1 MAHLPPLLSST
12 GTAPAKPNTNDD
24 IEEDSLADSI
34 SEHIE
39 IESGD
44 EEDASSNSNA
54 INAINQNKRRQLFG
68 IDDEDIAP
76 RFGFHS
82 DNLDNLLSG
91 DNIAQHFKV
100 DDINANDESDADEE
114 EDAHADRESTDEG
127 GENVAVD
134 IHQRSDISIG
144 SKNSSNPKLDEKVT
158 VGGTESLRT
167 NSIRRGEEAGGS
179 SAVAGEDHSQKG
191 AESQDDDVILIN
203 DNEISIKSLKNQQT
217 GEISATQS
225 NQNTTS
231 DVSDLVNENDDESI
245 SVEDLIE
252 QQDRSE
258 KVEEKVLSEPKEAS
272 TFEKSETL
280 SRHSNKPEEMSKHS
294 TGDGEKSDAVQSHTS
309 AAKSELKENSQSV
322 VSEKVAMAKRASD
335 NQEIRSI
342 INEAI
347 DHLPLDPESD
357 EGSPSAP
364 DKDIK
369 DIINEAIDSLPIK
382 QCVRISRDSLSEIP
396 EDDEEQLT
404 IEIIEEAENPS
415 DFIATEHKHPTEDP
429 KTSTIFTLKS
439 ETKMAD
445 TPQRDAT
452 KNYNESVNNVTDLD
466 NISLDTIRDLD
477 SPRVRS
483 DSANLMYANELNI
496 NLVHMQNKIKEL
508 QDLTAGKYNCMIPTP
523 SIFNV
528 AGVSGD
534 GFSSSRRDSLKDQ
547 PQSGRDST
555 SIATDSTEYRT
566 FQEEYFNLTKVGLC
580 KINPRNDALTKF
592 VIFAQ

>member
-1 MAHLPPLLSST
+1 MAHLPPLSSST
-12 GTAPAKPNTNDD
+12 GTAPAKPNTDDD
-24 IEEDSLADSI
+24 IDEDSLAESI

-44 EEDASSNSNA
+44 EDGASSNSKA

-76 RFGFHS
+76 RFGFHN

-114 EDAHADRESTDEG
+114 EDAHDDKENTDEG

-134 IHQRSDISIG
+134 THQRSDISIG

-158 VGGTESLRT
+158 VGGAESLRT
-167 NSIRRGEEAGGS
+167 DSIRRAEAGGS
-179 SAVAGEDHSQKG
+179 SADGGEDHSQKG
-191 AESQDDDVILIN
+191 AELQDDDVILIN

-231 DVSDLVNENDDESI
+231 DVSDLVNENDDDSI
-245 SVEDLIE
+245 SVEDME
-252 QQDRSE
+252 QHDRSE
-258 KVEEKVLSEPKEAS
+258 ALEEIVKSEQKEGS
-272 TFEKSETL
+272 ISEKSKTL
-280 SRHSNKPEEMSKHS
+280 SKHSNKSEDLSKHS
-294 TGDGEKSDAVQSHTS
+294 IADDEKSDAVRSVRSHTS
-309 AAKSELKENSQSV
+309 APRSEVKENSQSV
-322 VSEKVAMAKRASD
+322 VSERMAMDTKHKLESNTASD

-342 INEAI
+342 INKAI
-347 DHLPLDPESD
+347 DHLPLDPESED
-357 EGSPSAP
+357 GSPSAP

-396 EDDEEQLT
+396 EDDEELT
-404 IEIIEEAENPS
+404 IEIIEEAS
-415 DFIATEHKHPTEDP
+415 DFVTTEYKHPAEGP

-439 ETKMAD
+439 ETKDMETAHLD
-445 TPQRDAT
+445 VS
-452 KNYNESVNNVTDLD
+452 KNNNGSVNNVTDLD

-477 SPRVRS
+477 SPRARS

-523 SIFNV
+523 SIFNIG
-528 AGVSGD
+528 AASGD

-555 SIATDSTEYRT
+555 SIATNSTEYRT
-566 FQEEYFNLTKVGLC
+566 FQEEYFNLTKVGL
-580 KINPRNDALTKF
+580 
-592 VIFAQ
+592 